1 MIFLAALVPWL
12 VRAGRGR
19 ERHALAFLGV
29 RPRRLT
35 GHADKKVGQAF
46 RPDVALESGRKPDL
60 HDNHMTA
67 STSTTS
73 SPAAV
78 APRSSGSAAPPLLDP
93 EFLHKLEQLELV
105 SRRIFVGRMKGE
117 RKSKR
122 RGSSVE
128 FAEHRNYTFGDDLRH
143 IDWNV
148 YGRLDK
154 LFLKLFLEEED
165 LHVYTL
171 LDTSLSMDFGNP
183 TKLRYGKQVAAALS
197 FIGLVNHDRVLV
209 DTFSARLDQGLHGIR
224 GRSQMWRVVQ
234 YLDQL
239 EATGQSNLTAAA
251 REFAIRHAGK
261 GVVVVISDFL
271 DKHGYQDAL
280 RYLLARNMDIFVIHI
295 LSQEEVEPELVGDL
309 RLVDCE
315 DDEIAEITISAPLL
329 KRYKDNLNAFVGGL
343 KEWCTQR
350 GITYIFTN
358 NQFPFDKLILNYLR
372 QRGLV
377 K

>member
-1 MIFLAALVPWL
+1 
-12 VRAGRGR
+12 
-19 ERHALAFLGV
+19 
-29 RPRRLT
+29 
-35 GHADKKVGQAF
+35 
-46 RPDVALESGRKPDL
+46 
-60 HDNHMTA
+60 MTA
-67 STSTTS
+67 PAAASS
-73 SPAAV
+73 SPVA
-78 APRSSGSAAPPLLDP
+78 APRSSGSNTPPLLDP

-128 FAEHRNYTFGDDLRH
+128 FAEHRNYTYGDDLRH

-234 YLDQL
+234 YLDALQ
-239 EATGQSNLTAAA
+239 ATGQSNLTAAA

-315 DDEIAEITISAPLL
+315 DDETAEITISAPLL

-358 NQFPFDKLILNYLR
+358 NQFPFDKLVLNYLR

>member
-1 MIFLAALVPWL
+1 MAV
-12 VRAGRGR
+12 
-19 ERHALAFLGV
+19 
-29 RPRRLT
+29 
-35 GHADKKVGQAF
+35 
-46 RPDVALESGRKPDL
+46 
-60 HDNHMTA
+60 
-67 STSTTS
+67 STSTIS
-73 SPAAV
+73 RAA
-78 APRSSGSAAPPLLDP
+78 SGSVATPRGADSASPPLLDP

-128 FAEHRNYTFGDDLRH
+128 FAEHRNYAYGDDLRH

-148 YGRLDK
+148 YGRLDR

-209 DTFSARLDQGLHGIR
+209 DTFSAQLDQGLHGIR
-224 GRSQMWRVVQ
+224 GRSQMWRIVQ
-234 YLDQL
+234 YLDHL
-239 EATGQSNLTAAA
+239 EATGASNLTSAA

-271 DKHGYQDAL
+271 DKHGYEDAL
-280 RYLLARNMDIFVIHI
+280 RYLLARNMDIYVVHV
-295 LSQEEVEPELVGDL
+295 LSREEVEPEIVGDL

-315 DDEIAEITISAPLL
+315 DDDVAEITVSAPLL
-329 KRYKDNLNAFVGGL
+329 RRYKANLNAFVGGL
-343 KEWCTQR
+343 KDWCTKR
-350 GITYIFTN
+350 GITYIFTTN
-358 NQFPFDKLILNYLR
+358 HNPFDK
-372 QRGLV
+372 
-377 K
+377 

>member
-1 MIFLAALVPWL
+1 MAA
-12 VRAGRGR
+12 A
-19 ERHALAFLGV
+19 
-29 RPRRLT
+29 T
-35 GHADKKVGQAF
+35 
-46 RPDVALESGRKPDL
+46 
-60 HDNHMTA
+60 TA
-67 STSTTS
+67 SASATAN
-73 SPAAV
+73 PAT
-78 APRSSGSAAPPLLDP
+78 APRQTSATSGPLLDP

-128 FAEHRNYTFGDDLRH
+128 FAEHRNYAFGDDLRH

-148 YGRLDK
+148 YGRLDR

-171 LDTSLSMDFGNP
+171 LDTSRSMDFGTP

-197 FIGLVNHDRVLV
+197 FIALVNHDRILV
-209 DTFSARLDQGLHGIR
+209 DTFSARLDQGLHGVR

-234 YLDQL
+234 YLDHL
-239 EATGQSNLTAAA
+239 EATGASDLTAAA
-251 REFAIRHAGK
+251 REFAIRHPGK

-271 DKHGYQDAL
+271 DKRGYQDAL
-280 RYLLARNMDIFVIHI
+280 RYLLARNMDIYVIHI
-295 LSQEEVEPELVGDL
+295 LSQEEVEPDLVGDL

-315 DDEIAEITISAPLL
+315 DDEAAEITISAPLL

-358 NQFPFDKLILNYLR
+358 NQYPFDKLVLNYLR
-372 QRGLV
+372 ERGLV

>member
-1 MIFLAALVPWL
+1 
-12 VRAGRGR
+12 
-19 ERHALAFLGV
+19 
-29 RPRRLT
+29 
-35 GHADKKVGQAF
+35 
-46 RPDVALESGRKPDL
+46 
-60 HDNHMTA
+60 
-67 STSTTS
+67 
-73 SPAAV
+73 
-78 APRSSGSAAPPLLDP
+78 
-93 EFLHKLEQLELV
+93 
-105 SRRIFVGRMKGE
+105 MKGE

-171 LDTSLSMDFGNP
+171 LDTSLSMDFGTP
-183 TKLRYGKQVAAALS
+183 TKLRYGKQVAAALA
-197 FIGLVNHDRVLV
+197 FIGLVNHDRVLL

-239 EATGQSNLTAAA
+239 EATGSEQPDRRGPRVRDPA
-251 REFAIRHAGK
+251 RRQGGRRRH
-261 GVVVVISDFL
+261 
-271 DKHGYQDAL
+271 
-280 RYLLARNMDIFVIHI
+280 
-295 LSQEEVEPELVGDL
+295 L
-309 RLVDCE
+309 RLPRQARLPGRPPLPAGAE
-315 DDEIAEITISAPLL
+315 HGHLRHPRPQPGGSRARARRRPPPGRLPRTTTIAEITISAPLL

-350 GITYIFTN
+350 GITYIFTT
-358 NQFPFDKLILNYLR
+358 NQLSVR
-372 QRGLV
+372 QADPQLSARARAGEMSCRGDLFRATLT
-377 K
+377 

>member
-1 MIFLAALVPWL
+1 MAASPSTPVP
-12 VRAGRGR
+12 
-19 ERHALAFLGV
+19 
-29 RPRRLT
+29 
-35 GHADKKVGQAF
+35 
-46 RPDVALESGRKPDL
+46 
-60 HDNHMTA
+60 TA
-67 STSTTS
+67 TAT
-73 SPAAV
+73 
-78 APRSSGSAAPPLLDP
+78 RSAGSATGPLLDP

-171 LDTSLSMDFGNP
+171 LDTSMSMDFGTP

-209 DTFSARLDQGLHGIR
+209 DTFSERLDQGLRGIR

-239 EATGQSNLTAAA
+239 QATGHSNLTTAA

-315 DDEIAEITISAPLL
+315 DDDMAEITISAPLL

>member
-1 MIFLAALVPWL
+1 MAAPS
-12 VRAGRGR
+12 A
-19 ERHALAFLGV
+19 
-29 RPRRLT
+29 P
-35 GHADKKVGQAF
+35 
-46 RPDVALESGRKPDL
+46 
-60 HDNHMTA
+60 
-67 STSTTS
+67 STSPS
-73 SPAAV
+73 A
-78 APRSSGSAAPPLLDP
+78 APRSTGSAAPPLLDP

-128 FAEHRNYTFGDDLRH
+128 FAEHRNYTTGDDLRH

-234 YLDQL
+234 YLDHL

-358 NQFPFDKLILNYLR
+358 NQFPFEKLVLNYLR

>member
-1 MIFLAALVPWL
+1 MAAP
-12 VRAGRGR
+12 
-19 ERHALAFLGV
+19 
-29 RPRRLT
+29 
-35 GHADKKVGQAF
+35 
-46 RPDVALESGRKPDL
+46 
-60 HDNHMTA
+60 TA
-67 STSTTS
+67 TSS
-73 SPAAV
+73 SPAA
-78 APRSSGSAAPPLLDP
+78 PRPSSSAAPPLLDP

-128 FAEHRNYTFGDDLRH
+128 FAEHRNYTTGDDLRH

-183 TKLRYGKQVAAALS
+183 SKLRYGKQVAAALS

-234 YLDQL
+234 YLDHL

-358 NQFPFDKLILNYLR
+358 NQFPFEKLVLNYLR